1 MTKVYAIASIKINDR
16 EVYANYEKD
25 FMDVLSGFDGRLIG
39 FGEPPEVLE
48 GSFGGTRA
56 VLMEFG
62 TRDELDRWYNSERY
76 QEILKHRLAS
86 SEGDIIMVPDVT
98 GN

>member
-1 MTKVYAIASIKINDR
+1 MTKVYAIASIKINNR

-48 GSFGGTRA
+48 GSFDGSRA
-56 VLMEFG
+56 VLLEFAS
-62 TRDELDRWYNSERY
+62 REELDRWYSSKRY

-86 SEGDIIMVPDVT
+86 SEGDILMVPDVT
-98 GN
+98 GG